1 MPGQGGKYKI
11 GDRVVFTCNQGF
23 VHFGSNQRRC
33 LTTGKWS
40 GTDTQCKGMLLIHY
54 DDDDDNVDV
63 HDDDHVPD
71 DGIDDDEY
79 DDVDDNDDDVDDDDD
94 SDDGDDVDDDD
105 DDGNDVDDY
114 DDQNDFPFYYSLNKL
129 FYVHRVNST
138 FTTRISVMIN
148 IRVKFIGKYVINNC
162 LVV

>member
-54 DDDDDNVDV
+54 DD
-63 HDDDHVPD
+63 
-71 DGIDDDEY
+71 
-79 DDVDDNDDDVDDDDD
+79 VDDPDHDHDDD
-94 SDDGDDVDDDD
+94 SDDGDDDDV
-105 DDGNDVDDY
+105 GNDVDDY
-114 DDQNDFPFYYSLNKL
+114 DDQNDFPFYYSL
-129 FYVHRVNST
+129 
-138 FTTRISVMIN
+138 I
-148 IRVKFIGKYVINNC
+148 
-162 LVV
+162 